1 MTSTGFPTLTTRTS
15 YWQVSRAPRYS
26 LLFAIPLLVFYQVLA
41 LLLAHGER
49 SIRNGA
55 DAILQ
60 SLFTTV
66 AGAWGPPLFMVC
78 LIGAG
83 LWLGLR
89 GLAGPGVRRRGG
101 VVAAVVGGSVAAA
114 RVFGL
119 LG

>member
-1 MTSTGFPTLTTRTS
+1 MTGTAFSSPSS
-15 YWQVSRAPRYS
+15 YWQLSRAPRYS
-26 LLFAIPLLVFYQVLA
+26 LLFALPLLVFYQVLA
-41 LLLAHGER
+41 VLLAHGER

-83 LWLGLR
+83 LWLVIR
-89 GLAGPGVRRRGG
+89 DPRPPGSRRRGG
-101 VVAAVVGGSVAAA
+101 VLSA
-114 RVFGL
+114 RAGE
-119 LG
+119 